1 MSILE
6 NVQNVTQRMEQATE
20 KSSSKKQVQL
30 IGVTKSVSSQVA
42 SELLAAGVT
51 HLGENRPDGLLE
63 KQAELGRT
71 ACTWHF
77 IGTLQTRK
85 VRQIIDAIDVLHSL
99 DRLHLAEE
107 INKRTDRT
115 IDCFIQV
122 NVSGEE
128 SKQGIAPEDV
138 PSFLHEIGQYPA
150 IRVIGLMT
158 MAPLA
163 EDETRIR
170 EVFRSLKTLQEE
182 VKAKKLSYAPCTEL
196 SMGMSSDFE
205 IAIEEGATFVR
216 IGTTLVHT

>member
-1 MSILE
+1 MSILD
-6 NVQNVTQRMEQATE
+6 NVQEVTKRMQQASE
-20 KSSSKKQVQL
+20 KSSSEKQVQL

-107 INKRTDRT
+107 INKRTDR
-115 IDCFIQV
+115 IINCFIQV

-158 MAPLA
+158 MAPLT
-163 EDETRIR
+163 EDTTRIR

>member
-1 MSILE
+1 MSILD
-6 NVQNVTQRMEQATE
+6 NVQEVTKRMEQASE
-20 KSSSKKQVQL
+20 KSSSEKQVQL

-107 INKRTDRT
+107 INKRTDR
-115 IDCFIQV
+115 IINCFIQV

-128 SKQGIAPEDV
+128 SKQGIAPEDL

-158 MAPLA
+158 MAPLT
-163 EDETRIR
+163 EDTTRIR

>member
-6 NVQNVTQRMEQATE
+6 NVQRVTEQMQHALE
-20 KSSSKKQVQL
+20 KSSFKKQVQL

-63 KQAELGRT
+63 KQAALGRT

-107 INKRTDRT
+107 INKRTNRT

-138 PSFLHEIGQYPA
+138 PSFLHEVGQYPA

-158 MAPLA
+158 MAPLT
-163 EDETRIR
+163 EDQQQIR
-170 EVFRSLKTLQEE
+170 EVFRTLRILQQE
-182 VKAKKLSYAPCTEL
+182 VAAKQLAHAPCTEL

-216 IGTTLVHT
+216 IGTTLVHI

>member
-6 NVQNVTQRMEQATE
+6 NVQEVTQRMEQATE
-20 KSSSKKQVQL
+20 KSSFKKQVQL

-122 NVSGEE
+122 NVSGEK
-128 SKQGIAPEDV
+128 SKQGVAPEDL

-158 MAPLA
+158 MAPLT
-163 EDETRIR
+163 EDETHIR

>member
-6 NVQNVTQRMEQATE
+6 NVQRVTEQMQHALE
-20 KSSSKKQVQL
+20 KSSFKKQVQL

-107 INKRTDRT
+107 INKRTNRT

-138 PSFLHEIGQYPA
+138 PSFLHEVGQYPA

-158 MAPLA
+158 MAPLT
-163 EDETRIR
+163 EDEHRIR
-170 EVFRSLKTLQEE
+170 EVFRALRILQQE
-182 VKAKKLSYAPCTEL
+182 VAAKQLAYAPCTEL

>member
-1 MSILE
+1 MSILD
-6 NVQNVTQRMEQATE
+6 NVQEVTKRMELASE
-20 KSSSKKQVQL
+20 KSSSEKQVQL

-85 VRQIIDAIDVLHSL
+85 VRQVIDAIDVLHSL

-107 INKRTDRT
+107 INKRTDRI

-128 SKQGIAPEDV
+128 SKQGIAPEDL

-158 MAPLA
+158 MAPLT
-163 EDETRIR
+163 EDTTRIR
-170 EVFRSLKTLQEE
+170 EVFQSLKTLQEE

>member
-1 MSILE
+1 MSILD
-6 NVQNVTQRMEQATE
+6 NVQEVTKRMEQASE
-20 KSSSKKQVQL
+20 KSSSEKQVQL

-85 VRQIIDAIDVLHSL
+85 VRQIIDSIDVLHSL

-107 INKRTDRT
+107 INKRTDRI

-122 NVSGEE
+122 NISGEE

-158 MAPLA
+158 MAPLT
-163 EDETRIR
+163 EDTTRVR

-216 IGTTLVHT
+216 VGTTLVHT

>member
-6 NVQNVTQRMEQATE
+6 NVQEVTQRMQQASE

-107 INKRTDRT
+107 INKRTDRI

-128 SKQGIAPEDV
+128 SKQGIAPEDL

-150 IRVIGLMT
+150 VRVIGLMT
-158 MAPLA
+158 MAPLT
-163 EDETRIR
+163 EDTMRIR

-216 IGTTLVHT
+216 VGTTLVHT

>member
-1 MSILE
+1 MSILD
-6 NVQNVTQRMEQATE
+6 NVQEVTKRMEQASE
-20 KSSSKKQVQL
+20 KSSSEKQVQL

-107 INKRTDRT
+107 INKRTDR
-115 IDCFIQV
+115 IINCFIQV

-158 MAPLA
+158 MAPLT
-163 EDETRIR
+163 EDTTRIR

-216 IGTTLVHT
+216 VGTTLVHT

>member
-1 MSILE
+1 MSILD
-6 NVQNVTQRMEQATE
+6 NVQEVTKRMEQASE
-20 KSSSKKQVQL
+20 KSSSEKQVQL

-51 HLGENRPDGLLE
+51 HLGENRPDRLLE

-107 INKRTDRT
+107 INKRTDRI

-128 SKQGIAPEDV
+128 SL
-138 PSFLHEIGQYPA
+138 LHEKK
-150 IRVIGLMT
+150 
-158 MAPLA
+158 
-163 EDETRIR
+163 R
-170 EVFRSLKTLQEE
+170 E
-182 VKAKKLSYAPCTEL
+182 
-196 SMGMSSDFE
+196 
-205 IAIEEGATFVR
+205 
-216 IGTTLVHT
+216 

>member
-1 MSILE
+1 MSILD
-6 NVQNVTQRMEQATE
+6 NVQEVTKRMQQASE
-20 KSSSKKQVQL
+20 KSSSEKQVQL

-107 INKRTDRT
+107 INKRTDRI
-115 IDCFIQV
+115 IDCFIQI

-128 SKQGIAPEDV
+128 SKQGIAPEDL

-158 MAPLA
+158 MAPLT
-163 EDETRIR
+163 EDTTRIR
-170 EVFRSLKTLQEE
+170 EVFQSLKTLQEE

>member
-1 MSILE
+1 MSILD
-6 NVQNVTQRMEQATE
+6 NVQEVTKRMEQASE
-20 KSSSKKQVQL
+20 KSSSEKQVQL

-51 HLGENRPDGLLE
+51 HLGENRPDRLLE

-99 DRLHLAEE
+99 DRLHLSEE
-107 INKRTDRT
+107 INKRTDRI

-158 MAPLA
+158 MAPLT
-163 EDETRIR
+163 EDTTRIR

-182 VKAKKLSYAPCTEL
+182 VKAKKLSYAPCMEL

>member
-1 MSILE
+1 MSILD
-6 NVQNVTQRMEQATE
+6 NVQEVTKRMKQASE
-20 KSSSKKQVQL
+20 KSSSEKQVQL

-107 INKRTDRT
+107 INKRTDR
-115 IDCFIQV
+115 IINCFIQV

-158 MAPLA
+158 MAPLT
-163 EDETRIR
+163 EDTTRIR

>member
-1 MSILE
+1 MSILD
-6 NVQNVTQRMEQATE
+6 NVQEVTKRMEQASE
-20 KSSSKKQVQL
+20 KSSSEKQVQL

-71 ACTWHF
+71 VCTWHF

-107 INKRTDRT
+107 INKRTDRI

-128 SKQGIAPEDV
+128 SKQGIAPEDL

-158 MAPLA
+158 MAPLT
-163 EDETRIR
+163 EDTMRIR

>member
-1 MSILE
+1 MSILD
-6 NVQNVTQRMEQATE
+6 NVQEVTKRMEQASE
-20 KSSSKKQVQL
+20 KSSSEKQVQL

-107 INKRTDRT
+107 INKRTDRI

-128 SKQGIAPEDV
+128 SKQGIAPEDL

-158 MAPLA
+158 MAPLT
-163 EDETRIR
+163 EDTTRIR

>member
-6 NVQNVTQRMEQATE
+6 NVQEVTQRMEQATE
-20 KSSSKKQVQL
+20 KSSFKKQVQL

-128 SKQGIAPEDV
+128 SKQGIAPEDL

-158 MAPLA
+158 MAPLT

>member
-1 MSILE
+1 MSILD
-6 NVQNVTQRMEQATE
+6 NVQEVMKRMEQASE
-20 KSSSKKQVQL
+20 KSSSEKQVQL

-42 SELLAAGVT
+42 SELLKAGVT

-85 VRQIIDAIDVLHSL
+85 VRQIIDSIDVLHSL

-107 INKRTDRT
+107 INKRTDRI

-122 NVSGEE
+122 NISGEE

-158 MAPLA
+158 MAPLT
-163 EDETRIR
+163 EDTTRVR

-216 IGTTLVHT
+216 VGTTLVHT

>member
-1 MSILE
+1 
-6 NVQNVTQRMEQATE
+6 
-20 KSSSKKQVQL
+20 
-30 IGVTKSVSSQVA
+30 
-42 SELLAAGVT
+42 
-51 HLGENRPDGLLE
+51 
-63 KQAELGRT
+63 
-71 ACTWHF
+71 
-77 IGTLQTRK
+77 
-85 VRQIIDAIDVLHSL
+85 
-99 DRLHLAEE
+99 
-107 INKRTDRT
+107 
-115 IDCFIQV
+115 
-122 NVSGEE
+122 VSGEE

-158 MAPLA
+158 MAPLT
-163 EDETRIR
+163 EDTTRIR

>member
-6 NVQNVTQRMEQATE
+6 NVQEVTQRMEQASE
-20 KSSSKKQVQL
+20 KSSFKKQVQL

-42 SELLAAGVT
+42 SELLEAGVT

-128 SKQGIAPEDV
+128 SKQGIAPEDL

-158 MAPLA
+158 MAPLT

>member
-1 MSILE
+1 MSILD
-6 NVQNVTQRMEQATE
+6 NVQEVTKRMEQASE
-20 KSSSKKQVQL
+20 KSSSEKQVQL

-107 INKRTDRT
+107 INKRTDRI

-158 MAPLA
+158 MAPLT
-163 EDETRIR
+163 EDTTRIR

>member
-6 NVQNVTQRMEQATE
+6 NVQEVTQRMEQASE
-20 KSSSKKQVQL
+20 KSSFKKQVQL

-107 INKRTDRT
+107 INKRTDRI

-158 MAPLA
+158 MAPLT
-163 EDETRIR
+163 EDTTRIR

>member
-1 MSILE
+1 MSILD
-6 NVQNVTQRMEQATE
+6 NVQEVTKRMEKASE
-20 KSSSKKQVQL
+20 KSSSEKQVQL

-107 INKRTDRT
+107 INKRTDRI

-128 SKQGIAPEDV
+128 SKQGIAPEDL

-150 IRVIGLMT
+150 IRIIGLMT
-158 MAPLA
+158 MAPLT
-163 EDETRIR
+163 EDTTRIR

-216 IGTTLVHT
+216 VGTTLVHT

>member
-1 MSILE
+1 MSILD
-6 NVQNVTQRMEQATE
+6 NVQEVMKRMEQASE
-20 KSSSKKQVQL
+20 KSSSEKQVQL

-85 VRQIIDAIDVLHSL
+85 VRQIIDSIDVLHSL

-107 INKRTDRT
+107 INKRTDRI

-122 NVSGEE
+122 NISGEE

-158 MAPLA
+158 MAPLT
-163 EDETRIR
+163 EDTTRVR

-216 IGTTLVHT
+216 VGTTLVHT

>member
-6 NVQNVTQRMEQATE
+6 NVQDVTQRMEQATE
-20 KSSSKKQVQL
+20 KSSFKKQVQL

-63 KQAELGRT
+63 KQAELGRS

-122 NVSGEE
+122 NVSREE
-128 SKQGIAPEDV
+128 SKQGIAPEDL

-158 MAPLA
+158 MAPLT
-163 EDETRIR
+163 EDEARIR

>member
-6 NVQNVTQRMEQATE
+6 NVQEVTKRMEQASE

-42 SELLAAGVT
+42 SELLEAGVT

-85 VRQIIDAIDVLHSL
+85 VRQIIDSIDVLHSL

-107 INKRTDRT
+107 INKRTDRI

-122 NVSGEE
+122 NISGEE
-128 SKQGIAPEDV
+128 SKQGGAPEDV

-158 MAPLA
+158 MAPLT
-163 EDETRIR
+163 EDTTRVR
-170 EVFRSLKTLQEE
+170 ELFRSLKTLQEE

-216 IGTTLVHT
+216 VGTTLVHT

>member
-6 NVQNVTQRMEQATE
+6 NVQEVTRRMKQASE

-42 SELLAAGVT
+42 SELLEAGVK

-115 IDCFIQV
+115 IDCFIQI

-128 SKQGIAPEDV
+128 SKQGIAPEDL

-158 MAPLA
+158 MAPLTKDA
-163 EDETRIR
+163 ARIR

-182 VKAKKLSYAPCTEL
+182 VKEKKLSYAPCTEL

-216 IGTTLVHT
+216 VGTTLVHT

>member
-1 MSILE
+1 MSILD
-6 NVQNVTQRMEQATE
+6 NVQEVTTRMEQASE
-20 KSSSKKQVQL
+20 KSSSEKQVQL

-107 INKRTDRT
+107 INKRTDRI

-158 MAPLA
+158 MAPLT
-163 EDETRIR
+163 EDTARIR
-170 EVFRSLKTLQEE
+170 EVFRSLKTLQEK
-182 VKAKKLSYAPCTEL
+182 VKAKKLYAPCTEL

>member
-1 MSILE
+1 MSILD
-6 NVQNVTQRMEQATE
+6 NVQEVTKRMEQASE
-20 KSSSKKQVQL
+20 KSSSEKQVQL

-51 HLGENRPDGLLE
+51 HLGENRPDRLLE

-107 INKRTDRT
+107 INKRTDRI

-158 MAPLA
+158 MAPLT
-163 EDETRIR
+163 EDTTRIR

>member
-1 MSILE
+1 MSILD
-6 NVQNVTQRMEQATE
+6 NVQEVTKRMQQASE
-20 KSSSKKQVQL
+20 KSSSEKQVQL

-107 INKRTDRT
+107 INKRTDRI

-158 MAPLA
+158 MAPLT
-163 EDETRIR
+163 EDTTRIR

>member
-1 MSILE
+1 MSILD
-6 NVQNVTQRMEQATE
+6 NVQEVMKRMEQASE
-20 KSSSKKQVQL
+20 KSSSEKQVQL

-42 SELLAAGVT
+42 SELLEAGVT

-85 VRQIIDAIDVLHSL
+85 VRQIIDSIDVLHSL

-107 INKRTDRT
+107 INKRTDRI

-122 NVSGEE
+122 NISGEE

-158 MAPLA
+158 MAPLT
-163 EDETRIR
+163 EDTTRVR

-216 IGTTLVHT
+216 VGTTLVHT

>member
-1 MSILE
+1 MSILD
-6 NVQNVTQRMEQATE
+6 NVQEVTKRMEQASE
-20 KSSSKKQVQL
+20 KSSSEKQVQL

-107 INKRTDRT
+107 INKRTDR
-115 IDCFIQV
+115 IINCFIQV

-158 MAPLA
+158 MAPLT
-163 EDETRIR
+163 EDTTRIR

>member
-6 NVQNVTQRMEQATE
+6 NVQEVTQRMEQATE
-20 KSSSKKQVQL
+20 KSSFKKQVQL

-128 SKQGIAPEDV
+128 SKQGVAPEDV

-158 MAPLA
+158 MAPLT
-163 EDETRIR
+163 EDETHIR

>member
-1 MSILE
+1 MSILD
-6 NVQNVTQRMEQATE
+6 NVQEVTKRMEQASE
-20 KSSSKKQVQL
+20 KSSSEKQVQL

-107 INKRTDRT
+107 INKRTDRI

-128 SKQGIAPEDV
+128 SKQGIAPEDL

-158 MAPLA
+158 MAPLT
-163 EDETRIR
+163 EDTTRIR
-170 EVFRSLKTLQEE
+170 EVFQSLKTLQEE

>member
-158 MAPLA
+158 MAPLT